1 MPVLMSFGAPL
12 LIAVAVVAMQ
22 QRQGT
27 DRSHALP
34 ALLVGLPWE
43 CAVHSRL
50 GARVS
55 LRLQH
60 GATHSGPRRILH
72 ASFANELQSCV
83 L

>member
-34 ALLVGLPWE
+34 ALLVGSWLI
-43 CAVHSRL
+43 
-50 GARVS
+50 VS
-55 LRLQH
+55 SAA
-60 GATHSGPRRILH
+60 GRRRRR
-72 ASFANELQSCV
+72 ASCL
-83 L
+83 

>member
-34 ALLVGLPWE
+34 ALLV
-43 CAVHSRL
+43 
-50 GARVS
+50 
-55 LRLQH
+55 
-60 GATHSGPRRILH
+60 
-72 ASFANELQSCV
+72 
-83 L
+83 

>member
-34 ALLVGLPWE
+34 ALLVGSWLIVSS
-43 CAVHSRL
+43 AAGRRRRRARLLSALRTSR
-50 GARVS
+50 AE
-55 LRLQH
+55 
-60 GATHSGPRRILH
+60 TH
-72 ASFANELQSCV
+72 
-83 L
+83 